1 MQTTITIDQDTFK
14 VNIPTNFSFDKTQKT
29 IFVIHGF
36 RSNPGTFGSL
46 YEDLK
51 SLDNKANIIAVDWS
65 SISDKNLLEYSS
77 VKGQIDYVA
86 LALSNTF
93 QTLNIDP
100 TKTEIIGHSLGA
112 HLAGLI
118 GQDLKKKDPTKL
130 ISQIVGLDPAGP
142 QFEAA
147 GEDARISPDDARRV
161 VVIHTSNSLN
171 NGGFSG
177 LFSDGLG
184 LFRDDL
190 GNLDIYVKK
199 DDNLYGIN
207 GINQHDLA
215 VKVYQSLVKGW
226 MYGGINQYQSG
237 SDLNYSDPFNLQK
250 LNNPNLT
257 GEYTINLN
265 YLLGT
270 DGNDTFDLKILDN
283 LEIKKTIVVDG
294 KNGDDLL
301 KVSYDSKEGINGI
314 HLGFGGA
321 NTIFNR
327 GFGLSEFLY
336 ELVNFSNIERF
347 EITGTQYADV
357 FEGRGG
363 NDIFK
368 GGAGSDELKGGAGN
382 DILNPGYS
390 PYSTDTV
397 DGGEGDDLLQVDY
410 SSKSNGVGIHLGYN
424 GANVIYHRAGTVG
437 DNFELVKFSTIE
449 RFDITGTKY
458 ADAFEGRTGNDIFSG
473 GDGNDILN
481 GGGGNDILIG
491 DTAATPPAFGAA
503 FTAATNYSPT
513 QGWNS
518 FDQYPRQ
525 VADVNGD
532 GRADIVGFGAYGVSV
547 ALGQT
552 DGKFGSVN
560 LVLNDYTSGWSNFNI
575 MPRQVADVNGDG
587 RADIVG
593 FGSSIVKVS
602 LGQDNGT
609 FSAAFTAFD
618 NYSPAQGWNS
628 FDQYPRQL
636 ADVNG
641 DGRADI
647 VGFGAYGVSVALG
660 QADGKFISS
669 DILFNDYTT
678 GWSNFNIMP
687 RQVADVNGD
696 GRADIVGFG
705 SNAVYVALG
714 QDNGTFSAA
723 FTAFDNYSPA
733 QGWNSFDQYPR
744 QVADVKGD
752 GRADI
757 VGFGA
762 YGVSVALGQ
771 TDGKFVFSNILF
783 NDYTTGWSNFNIMPR
798 QVADVN
804 GDGHADI
811 VGFGSN
817 AVYVALANN
826 SNDILNG
833 GAGNDTLTGGTG
845 KDTLTGGTE
854 SDRFDYRNLTDSL
867 LKSFDVITDFNATAG
882 NDLFLVSTARSGFSN
897 AGSVAT
903 VSATGIAAKLTNFA
917 SNSAAQFTFSGRTF
931 VAINDATAGFNA
943 NSDSIIEVT
952 GLTGTLTASN
962 FIADGGGVV
971 GIASVPGGGIGTSSG
986 GFTRGDSTPVPI
998 TDNPSIQP
1006 NEITGTPGRD
1016 TLIGTST
1023 SDRITGLQGADIV
1036 TGGGG
1041 NDEFVY
1047 TNIRDNGDTITDFEV
1062 GNDHIVLTQL
1072 LDSLVT
1078 GGYNGANAIADGY
1091 VKVVQGTSTSN
1102 FSVQIDADGST
1113 GHDIFRPF
1121 ITVNL
1126 AGTGTLNNP
1135 SSFVF

>member
-552 DGKFGSVN
+552 DGKFVS
-560 LVLNDYTSGWSNFNI
+560 SN
-575 MPRQVADVNGDG
+575 
-587 RADIVG
+587 
-593 FGSSIVKVS
+593 
-602 LGQDNGT
+602 
-609 FSAAFTAFD
+609 
-618 NYSPAQGWNS
+618 
-628 FDQYPRQL
+628 
-636 ADVNG
+636 
-641 DGRADI
+641 
-647 VGFGAYGVSVALG
+647 
-660 QADGKFISS
+660 
-669 DILFNDYTT
+669 ILFNDYTT

-744 QVADVKGD
+744 QLADVKGD

-771 TDGKFVFSNILF
+771 TDGKFVSSNILF

-903 VSATGIAAKLTNFA
+903 LSATGIAAKLTNFA